1 MVILGE
7 VVRVLGSVI
16 TSVSGFAEIII
27 PIITVIGIIDGLIK
41 QLKRGA
47 YVINFLNRNPNASK
61 ILNLLDNDNIVM
73 ELNSV
78 VKAKEYFSKELVVA
92 TISKYSTKSHK
103 REMSNSTFCLCVI
116 IVSALLYA
124 TLVELVDYLVD
135 NYKGGGGEWSIV
147 INMYLL
153 VLLGTS
159 IALLLVLLIAVCKY
173 IKFQVYEFRSG
184 QLVDRFK
191 LSKVSLD
198 RLREAVSPQVE
209 YAFIDATISKASR
222 MVQVGIGND
231 DLKLQSY
238 IPQWLWDDRSESEF
252 RLSLR
257 YDYAAQ
263 VKKYVQIM
271 AERRF
276 GASRDVICFVYSEYG
291 IAAAQVVTALEQIGI
306 SAYYIG
312 QFSGRLS
319 QVRRVVMEMK
329 ILRECGLL

>member
-1 MVILGE
+1 MDE
-7 VVRVLGSVI
+7 MARVLGDLFK
-16 TSVSGFAEIII
+16 SVSEIAAAVL
-27 PIITVIGIIDGLIK
+27 PIFTVGGILYGLIK
-41 QLKRGA
+41 WLWSGA
-47 YVINFLNRNPNASK
+47 RVMNYLNRKPDASK
-61 ILNLLDNDNIVM
+61 ILKLFDNDHIVM
-73 ELNSV
+73 KLDSV
-78 VKAKEYFSKELVVA
+78 AKAKAYFSKELIIA
-92 TISKYSTKSHK
+92 TINEYSTKSHK
-103 REMSNSTFCLCVI
+103 REMSNSTSWLCVI
-116 IVSALLYA
+116 IASALLDA
-124 TLVELVDYLVD
+124 TLVKIVDYLVD

-198 RLREAVSPQVE
+198 RLREVVSPQVE

-257 YDYAAQ
+257 YDYVAQ

-312 QFSGRLS
+312 QLDGRIS
-319 QVRRVVMEMK
+319 QVRRVVMEMN
-329 ILRECGLL
+329 ILRKCGLL